1 MAVRLVRRDARR
13 DAPSEAARQVIWHDL
28 ECGAYR
34 ADLALWLELAQ
45 RQRGPVLEIG
55 AGSGRVSLHL
65 ARGGYAVTALDREPA
80 LLDALRERD
89 DGATVRTVCVDARHF
104 SLDGERFA
112 LCVVP
117 MQTVQL
123 LDGAGRRSLFSNVRA
138 VLNADGLL
146 ACAILGR
153 VQPFDCARG
162 DLGPAPDTAVVDGV
176 LYSSRATRV
185 TLDGRRVTIERE
197 RRTRALAHRA
207 RAGAAGATEPTFER
221 DVVSLHRVGV
231 RELQR
236 EAAAAGLRAQKTA
249 QLPATEDYAASQ
261 VVLLRG

>member
-1 MAVRLVRRDARR
+1 MAVRLQRPDSTRDAG
-13 DAPSEAARQVIWHDL
+13 SEAVRQVIWHDL
-28 ECGAYR
+28 ECGPYR
-34 ADLALWLELAQ
+34 ADLALWLELAE

-65 ARGGYAVTALDREPA
+65 ARNGHAVTALDREPA
-80 LLDALRERD
+80 LLDALRRRD
-89 DGATVRTVCVDARHF
+89 DRAAVRTLCADARSF
-104 SLDGERFA
+104 SLDGEHFA
-112 LCVVP
+112 LCLVP
-117 MQTVQL
+117 MQTAQL
-123 LDGAGRRSLFSNVRA
+123 LDGAGRASLLRNVA
-138 VLNADGLL
+138 AALDADGLV

-153 VQPFDCARG
+153 VQPFSCARG

-197 RRTRALAHRA
+197 RRTRALGHGTAA
-207 RAGAAGATEPTFER
+207 NATAGSEPTFER
-221 DVVSLHRVGV
+221 DVVSLHRLGV

-236 EAAAAGLRAQKTA
+236 EAAAAGLGAQKTVE
-249 QLPATEDYAASQ
+249 LPASEDYAGSR